1 MEQTI
6 MNDTI
11 YLIGNGFRIYLVYQL
26 MKVFFHQGDSNR
38 MVSAV
43 MRAFL
48 YILYFTVN
56 SMGYLVFAW
65 PPMLII
71 ASNLIGVFLIT
82 LSYSGSW
89 QIRLISS
96 LAAVIL
102 NVACEDLAYQLAV
115 GLGIRNI
122 ITVAMTVSNIMFL
135 IAVLVMRRISDLR
148 EGGNVLFSEWLGL
161 IIISLI
167 SLGLS
172 AVVLDRCEGEM
183 VIAAGECFVLLLD
196 CIVFYMFDHLASMYS
211 AKAQLA
217 VLDVQNQAYRK
228 QIDILHE
235 SEERIS
241 AIRHDMKNHII
252 ALQHMAQKADN
263 ESIQE
268 YLDRMNG
275 SIRTESR
282 FSDTGDILID
292 GIINIKLGDAV
303 RLAGADVICKV
314 KMDRCDDI
322 DKMDLN
328 IILGNVLDNAVQAL
342 QKCSTEKILKLTVEK
357 KQNVLLIRE
366 CNTYSGQ
373 ISRKY
378 GRFVTS
384 KADKKEHG
392 LGIKNIQRIAD
403 KYNGDVYIGYD
414 DKWFNIEIMLFME

>member
-1 MEQTI
+1 
-6 MNDTI
+6 
-11 YLIGNGFRIYLVYQL
+11 
-26 MKVFFHQGDSNR
+26 
-38 MVSAV
+38 
-43 MRAFL
+43 
-48 YILYFTVN
+48 
-56 SMGYLVFAW
+56 
-65 PPMLII
+65 
-71 ASNLIGVFLIT
+71 
-82 LSYSGSW
+82 
-89 QIRLISS
+89 
-96 LAAVIL
+96 
-102 NVACEDLAYQLAV
+102 
-115 GLGIRNI
+115 
-122 ITVAMTVSNIMFL
+122 
-135 IAVLVMRRISDLR
+135 
-148 EGGNVLFSEWLGL
+148 
-161 IIISLI
+161 
-167 SLGLS
+167 
-172 AVVLDRCEGEM
+172 
-183 VIAAGECFVLLLD
+183 
-196 CIVFYMFDHLASMYS
+196 
-211 AKAQLA
+211 
-217 VLDVQNQAYRK
+217 
-228 QIDILHE
+228 
-235 SEERIS
+235 
-241 AIRHDMKNHII
+241 
-252 ALQHMAQKADN
+252 
-263 ESIQE
+263 
-268 YLDRMNG
+268 MNG

>member
-322 DKMDLN
+322 DKMDLTKTSHTQSG
-328 IILGNVLDNAVQAL
+328 LRTL
-342 QKCSTEKILKLTVEK
+342 KI
-357 KQNVLLIRE
+357 Q
-366 CNTYSGQ
+366 
-373 ISRKY
+373 
-378 GRFVTS
+378 
-384 KADKKEHG
+384 
-392 LGIKNIQRIAD
+392 
-403 KYNGDVYIGYD
+403 
-414 DKWFNIEIMLFME
+414 